1 MADALSQAKAALEHA
16 KSFQGNVAK
25 QSGHEFSHA
34 PYSLAKKQASTQ
46 PQPKKNSEISDIM
59 TGLKWK
65 QDQVN
70 AVKQ

>member
-1 MADALSQAKAALEHA
+1 MADALSQARAALEHA
-16 KSFQGNVAK
+16 KNFQAGVSK

-34 PYSLAKKQASTQ
+34 PYSMAKKEA
-46 PQPKKNSEISDIM
+46 PAPKKNSEVSDVM

-65 QDQVN
+65 QDQVD